1 MKAIQIFD
9 PPLCCSTGVCGSEVD
24 QAVVDFAAAVDW
36 AKRRGVHI
44 ERFNLAQ
51 QPLAFAENDTVR
63 GFLKE
68 QGDDGLPLVLVE
80 SEIVLAGRYPS
91 RAELAGI
98 AGLGEE
104 APSATLSPEVSELV
118 ALGAAIAAGCEPCFE
133 HHCNEA
139 RKLGVARTAI
149 REAAHIGEAVRRT
162 GTSHLVEFAERLT
175 GDEPEQA
182 SAEAGCDN
190 ARTTRAGAKCC
201 G

>member
-1 MKAIQIFD
+1 MKTIQIFD

-36 AKRRGVHI
+36 AKRRGAHI

-63 GFLKE
+63 VFLKE
-68 QGDDGLPLVLVE
+68 HGDEGLPLVLVE

-98 AGLGEE
+98 AGFG
-104 APSATLSPEVSELV
+104 AQPAAALSPEVSELV

-139 RKLGVARTAI
+139 RKLGVARTAM

-162 GTSHLVEFAERLT
+162 GTSHLVELAERLT

-182 SAEAGCDN
+182 GAESGGDN
-190 ARTTRAGAKCC
+190 AQTARTGAKCC